1 MGVQTG
7 VVMYIH
13 AGNRGQATHPVGD
26 LPEQLAG
33 FAVLMLTARP
43 ATVVIKLV
51 IEAAQAMFRGMRV
64 TDQDGQGTG
73 QLVELIMAFQQPPDR
88 FPAGDFIAMLQNG
101 NKKRLWVFAF
111 KVNQRRT
118 TQGMVQGRCG
128 AFQQPGGYMIKLG

>member
-1 MGVQTG
+1 MGVKTG
-7 VVMYIH
+7 IVVYIN
-13 AGNRGQATHPVGD
+13 GGDRVERTHPVCH
-26 LPEQLAG
+26 LPEQFSDITVIM
-33 FAVLMLTARP
+33 FAARP
-43 ATVVIKLV
+43 AAVIVELV